1 MNNSK
6 VIATVSELE
15 QLLCDTGTDEQVT
28 ILATYEGQ
36 NETWSLRKYKFHEE
50 DLVILRNPDGCFKCC
65 SWQEI
70 KRERCWRWRD
80 ALSLGTV
87 TVTTGP
93 LNAIV
98 VDDSKEHKY
107 GDIGFVRRSSI
118 DVNAVYRYIAE
129 KGVVGERYEFTSY
142 SDYSETNYYF
152 FFDVIELDGR
162 RAYLCAQGD
171 EYDTAKECGIVLS
184 STVDKDVKA
193 LADPPLN
200 VPYPEISVQDDYVS
214 VTLAFK
220 NEIMKGNKKQALTI
234 DEFLIKLDRDY
245 ALNSAEYQFSKNIV
259 EEAKRI
265 TDKKERKSFLK
276 RLFQGTIGVPNEV
289 IEKLKF

>member
-15 QLLCDTGTDEQVT
+15 QLLCDIGTDELVT
-28 ILATYEGQ
+28 ILATCEGR
-36 NETWSLRKYKFHEE
+36 NETWHLQKYKFQEHE
-50 DLVILRNPDGCFKCC
+50 LALLRDPDGRFECFL
-65 SWQEI
+65 WQEF
-70 KRERCWRWRD
+70 EQGGCWRWRD
-80 ALSLGTV
+80 AISLGAV

-98 VDDSKEHKY
+98 VDDGKEHKY
-107 GDIGFVRRSSI
+107 GTIGFGRRSSI

-129 KGVVGERYEFTSY
+129 KGVVGERYELTSY

-200 VPYPEISVQDDYVS
+200 VPYPEISVQDDYVT

-220 NEIMKGNKKQALTI
+220 NEIMKGNKRQALTI
-234 DEFLIKLDRDY
+234 DEFLVALNRDY

-259 EEAKRI
+259 EEAMRI

-276 RLFQGTIGVPNEV
+276 RLFQDTIGVPNEV